1 MAMTDKQLWWKTFFR
16 TVAIILLVI
25 FLLAMAG
32 YIIFMLL
39 CVPWGRWTLAAIVS
53 TIPILY
59 YAKEKADEGQQ
70 QREYFRD
77 KIKEDMANIK
87 EYRNRLESINKLDLS
102 VEQRHKETNFL
113 NYTIDYYEK
122 ELKRHKE
129 ALSHWER

>member
-1 MAMTDKQLWWKTFFR
+1 MTDKQLWWKTFFQ

-25 FLLAMAG
+25 FLLIMAG

-39 CVPWGRWTLAAIVS
+39 CVPWGKWILVTIVS
-53 TIPILY
+53 ISPILY
-59 YAKEKADEGQQ
+59 YAKEKADEAQR

-77 KIKEDMANIK
+77 KIKEDIEDIA
-87 EYRNRLESINKLDLS
+87 EYRNRLEKVDNLDLS
-102 VEQRHKETNFL
+102 EKQRCKEISFL
-113 NYTIDYYEK
+113 NHTIQYYEN

>member
-1 MAMTDKQLWWKTFFR
+1 MADKQLWWKTFFQ

-25 FLLAMAG
+25 FLLVMAG

-59 YAKEKADEGQQ
+59 YAKEKADEAQRY
-70 QREYFRD
+70 REYFRD
-77 KIKEDMANIK
+77 KIKEDIEDIT
-87 EYRNRLESINKLDLS
+87 EYRNRLEKIDSLDLS
-102 VEQRHKETNFL
+102 EEQRRKEISFL
-113 NYTIDYYEK
+113 NHTIQYYEN

>member
-1 MAMTDKQLWWKTFFR
+1 MTDKQLWRKTFFQ

-25 FLLAMAG
+25 FLLVMAG

-39 CVPWGRWTLAAIVS
+39 GVPWGRWTLAAIVS
-53 TIPILY
+53 MIPILY

-77 KIKEDMANIK
+77 KIAEDMANIK